1 MARIPRRSPT
11 GNGLSRQ
18 HWIEQR
24 EARSVRARGFSF
36 VKHRRTGVGEPV
48 RFAGRSRGT
57 RQCDPRTSGRCAR
70 ARTCDGGGTSRGP
83 RRRSLSRGRANH
95 RRREA
100 RHRAIRFRRFD
111 AKEIHNPLNLF
122 GIEAA
127 EAAFPRAV
135 QVAVFDTAFH
145 STLPPEAAIY
155 PGPYEWYER
164 GIRRY
169 GFHGISHQYCAMRAA
184 ELLQTDVTKLRL
196 ITCHLGS
203 GCSLA
208 AIEYGKSI
216 DTTMGFTP
224 LDGLMMGTRSG
235 SIDPGII
242 FHLLRQGTYSVE
254 ELENVLNHSSGLLG
268 VSGVSNDMRRVLH
281 AAHHGNARAE
291 MAIAAYVHR
300 VRGQIGAMMAALGG
314 FAALVFTGGVGENS
328 PEIRARI
335 CDRLRSAGIEVDAE
349 RNESLH
355 GDGEI
360 SASGRA
366 WRVLVVRAREEW
378 AVARETAA
386 AECGKSPHS
395 TNDLHN

>member
-1 MARIPRRSPT
+1 MVLVVNIGSSSVKLGLFAREGLASSST
-11 GNGLSRQ
+11 GEPAWESRCDLPEDPAERVNAIRGLLADVPEPERVTAVG
-18 HWIEQR
+18 HR
-24 EARSVRARGFSF
+24 VVHGGDRYHEAVRITAA
-36 VKHRRTGVGEPV
+36 VKHDIE
-48 RFAGRSRGT
+48 RFASYA
-57 RQCDPRTSGRCAR
+57 P
-70 ARTCDGGGTSRGP
+70 
-83 RRRSLSRGRANH
+83 
-95 RRREA
+95 
-100 RHRAIRFRRFD
+100 
-111 AKEIHNPLNLF
+111 IHNPLNLF